1 MTIVITGATGQ
12 LGRLVVEGLLDSS
25 VPAGQ
30 IVAAGRD
37 LAKVADLA
45 GRGVQVRQ
53 IDFRDPAS
61 LRAGLCRCQ
70 QGAADLRQ

>member
-12 LGRLVVEGLLDSS
+12 LGRLVVEALLDQN

-45 GRGVQVRQ
+45 DRGVQVRQ
-53 IDFRDPAS
+53 IDYQDPAS
-61 LRAGLCRCQ
+61 LRRPLPVPARCC
-70 QGAADLRQ
+70 